1 MRKILN
7 WLLVFVGI
15 LGLISV
21 RFVEDEIFYDP
32 FLAFFKGDYKVASI
46 PDFDSVKLITSHLLR
61 FLLNLFFS
69 AVVVHFMFLNK
80 KWTLQAVALMTI
92 AFLFFFPIYLW
103 CLYSKMEV
111 GYLFTFSVRRFV
123 IQPIIYYLSFQFSTT
138 EKNLKK
144 IKDCFLDNV
153 SKLEKRFLES
163 ILFSF

>member
-7 WLLVFVGI
+7 WLFVFVGI

-21 RFVEDEIFYDP
+21 RFLEDKIFYDP
-32 FLAFFKGDYKVASI
+32 FLAFFKGDYKVSTI
-46 PDFDSVKLITSHLLR
+46 PDFGSVKLR

-103 CLYSKMEV
+103 CLFSKMEV

-123 IQPIIYYLSFQFSTT
+123 IQPVILLLIIPIFYYRKKLG
-138 EKNLKK
+138 KN
-144 IKDCFLDNV
+144 
-153 SKLEKRFLES
+153 
-163 ILFSF
+163 